1 MNSLFDFLTLLVIG
15 FLALRGLRKGFIDE
29 AIKVVSLGVSIV
41 FSIKYHGIGLSI
53 MKNFFPVSEGLQV
66 VLGFLIVFIGV
77 YLTFQVLGSIL
88 KGLVRMLKLVWVD
101 KTLGLGFGAV
111 KGLIVMCLVV
121 WFVSVF
127 PELKLE
133 DGLKK
138 KSVLY
143 PVLEQVKDDVSH
155 LFHLEGNLTKI
166 GDSLR
171 EIFGL
176 RGLGSG

>member
-1 MNSLFDFLTLLVIG
+1 
-15 FLALRGLRKGFIDE
+15 
-29 AIKVVSLGVSIV
+29 
-41 FSIKYHGIGLSI
+41 
-53 MKNFFPVSEGLQV
+53 
-66 VLGFLIVFIGV
+66 
-77 YLTFQVLGSIL
+77 
-88 KGLVRMLKLVWVD
+88 MLKLVWVD

>member
-15 FLALRGLRKGFIDE
+15 LLAMRGLRKGFIDE
-29 AIKVVSLGVSIV
+29 AIKVISLGASII

-53 MKNFFPVSEGLQV
+53 MRNFFPASKGLQV
-66 VLGFLIVFIGV
+66 VLGFLVVFVGI
-77 YLTFQVLGSIL
+77 YLIFQVLGSIL

-101 KTLGLGFGAV
+101 KTLGLGFGAI
-111 KGLIVMCLVV
+111 KGLIIMCLVV

-133 DGLKK
+133 EGLKE

-143 PVLEQVKDDVSH
+143 PVLEQVKNDVSR
-155 LFHLEGNLTKI
+155 LFNLEDNLTRI

-176 RGLGSG
+176 HGLISE